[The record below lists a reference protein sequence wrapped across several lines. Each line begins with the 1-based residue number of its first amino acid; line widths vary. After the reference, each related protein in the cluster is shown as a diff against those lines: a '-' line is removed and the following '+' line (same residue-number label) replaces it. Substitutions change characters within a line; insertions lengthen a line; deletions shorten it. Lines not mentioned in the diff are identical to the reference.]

1 MRAKNQ
7 RHWEGAS
14 AVMSRRWGPRRV
26 VLRGAQRAV
35 QREMVVAVKVFG
47 SVQVRVEESVSRG
60 RDQLL

>member
-1 MRAKNQ
+1 
-7 RHWEGAS
+7 
-14 AVMSRRWGPRRV
+14 MSRRWGPRRV